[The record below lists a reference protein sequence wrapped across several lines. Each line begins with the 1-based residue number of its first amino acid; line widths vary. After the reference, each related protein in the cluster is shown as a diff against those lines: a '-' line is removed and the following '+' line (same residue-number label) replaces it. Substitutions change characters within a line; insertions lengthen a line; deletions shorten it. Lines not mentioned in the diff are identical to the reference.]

1 MYYNWVRVIQYAF
14 SRFGAGSLRAELTS
28 KVGRKMVNQ
37 WTEIGIPPESRLLAL
52 HYEPVSGQF
61 LAQLETPGGS
71 GVKTLYA
78 RRFDDRAYRR
88 LTPDDDRVSY
98 ESIIVRP
105 ESTKILANVFRV
117 RPGHSSEWHSI
128 REIDVATDEI
138 ITVLASEKLEVEPPY
153 SRAWVSSVRKVKKEF
168 DKARQAVE
176 AAGASY
182 SGEPGIYSVRGEK
195 DDEILCTVSFRKK
208 NAHEGDVENFV
219 CKVSPSSGKYRKITR
234 LGGGKKD
241 SGEAAVPHASRA
253 V

>member
-1 MYYNWVRVIQYAF
+1 MGRPRGF
-14 SRFGAGSLRAELTS
+14 TSL
-28 KVGRKMVNQ
+28 KVGRNMVNQ

-52 HYEPVSGQF
+52 HFEPVSGQF
-61 LAQLETPGGS
+61 LAQLETPGDS
-71 GVKTLYA
+71 GVKALFA
-78 RRFDDRAYRR
+78 RRFDDKAYRR
-88 LTPDDDRVSY
+88 LTPDEGRVSY

-128 REIDVATDEI
+128 REIDVATGEMT
-138 ITVLASEKLEVEPPY
+138 TVLASEKLEVEPPY
-153 SRAWVSSVRKVKKEF
+153 SRAWVSDVRKVKKEF

-176 AAGASY
+176 SAEASY
-182 SGEPGIYSVRGEK
+182 SGEPGVYSVRGDK

-234 LGGGKKD
+234 LGSGKKD
-241 SGEAAVPHASRA
+241 AGDAVAPGVGRA

>member
-1 MYYNWVRVIQYAF
+1 
-14 SRFGAGSLRAELTS
+14 
-28 KVGRKMVNQ
+28 MVNQ

-52 HYEPVSGQF
+52 HFEPVSGQF
-61 LAQLETPGGS
+61 LAQLETPGDS

-78 RRFDDRAYRR
+78 RRFDDKAYRR
-88 LTPDDDRVSY
+88 LTPDEGRISY

-117 RPGHSSEWHSI
+117 RPGHSNEWHSI
-128 REIDVATDEI
+128 REIDIATGEI
-138 ITVLASEKLEVEPPY
+138 TTVLASEKLEVEPPY
-153 SRAWVSSVRKVKKEF
+153 SRAWVSGVRKVKKEF
-168 DKARQAVE
+168 DKARRAVE
-176 AAGASY
+176 SADASH
-182 SGEPGIYSVRGEK
+182 SGEPGIYSVRGGK

-234 LGGGKKD
+234 LGGGKED
-241 SGEAAVPHASRA
+241 AGEAALPGASRA

>member
-1 MYYNWVRVIQYAF
+1 
-14 SRFGAGSLRAELTS
+14 
-28 KVGRKMVNQ
+28 
-37 WTEIGIPPESRLLAL
+37 
-52 HYEPVSGQF
+52 
-61 LAQLETPGGS
+61 
-71 GVKTLYA
+71 VKTLYA